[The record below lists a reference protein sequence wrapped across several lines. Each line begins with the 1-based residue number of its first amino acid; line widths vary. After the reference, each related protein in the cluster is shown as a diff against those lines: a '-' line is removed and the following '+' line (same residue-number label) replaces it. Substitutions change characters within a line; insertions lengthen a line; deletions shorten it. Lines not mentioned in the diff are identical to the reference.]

1 MDPELEQYSK
11 VSDIISTEEV
21 SQFYEL
27 LKKMHKANA
36 VLEELENINNEEE
49 PAPDGIV
56 PYQIAIQV
64 LCDVTQ
70 KENAVTLSPKLV
82 EKLQKI
88 YYIDMNTD
96 NYSEMVEHFLD
107 QITETLTNTCSKF
120 IPQPTTENND
130 V

>member
-1 MDPELEQYSK
+1 MDTELEAYSK
-11 VSDIISTEEV
+11 VSDIISQEEV
-21 SQFYEL
+21 LQFYDL

-36 VLEELENINNEEE
+36 VLEDLENVNNEEE
-49 PAPDGIV
+49 PIPDGV
-56 PYQIAIQV
+56 LPYQIAIQV

-88 YYIDMNTD
+88 YYIDMTTE

-107 QITETLTNTCSKF
+107 QITETLTNACAKF